1 MRKFLRNKLALS
13 TPIGSII
20 LLVVSVMLCT
30 VVTYFAFNVASTRLQ
45 EESLYL
51 SKCHLWYKNSTFSI
65 GALVIVNT
73 GATDIVLNK
82 ITIKG
87 EECVWNGTS
96 TFILYNKTI
105 NLLAA
110 DLPYNEDFSQT
121 GNNTVAIGATAYKF
135 VVASENLI
143 LPSRCLMIVYIVN
156 PGNIMVYDVGRPIR
170 VVVSTA
176 QALYATET
184 MPKASD

>member
-1 MRKFLRNKLALS
+1 MRKFLRSKLALS
-13 TPIGSII
+13 TPVGNII

-30 VVTYFAFNVASTRLQ
+30 VVTYFAFNVASSRLQ

-51 SKCHLWYKNSTFSI
+51 SKCRIWYKNSTFSI
-65 GALVIVNT
+65 GAFVVVNT

-82 ITIKG
+82 ITVKG
-87 EECVWNGTS
+87 EECLWNGT
-96 TFILYNKTI
+96 TTYILYNKTK

-121 GNNTVAIGATAYKF
+121 GNNTVTIGATTYKF

-143 LPSRCLMIVYIVN
+143 LPSGWLMIFYVVN
-156 PGNIMVYDVGRPIR
+156 PGNIMVYDVGRPLR
-170 VVVSTA
+170 VVVLTA